1 MAEAEPSEGGSSCH
15 QWRARGVA
23 ALGVVTL
30 LLLGLVGLRG
40 SSGGAEPGSAD
51 RVLVVAV
58 PGLRWQ
64 DLEAVDTPALDSL
77 LGATAVLSVRAV
89 GVGTDL
95 VEGYLSF
102 NSGNT
107 LAPTWADRE
116 SAASISVDGIGCSA
130 VLVDAARRGVDP
142 LTGAAAGALGEALR
156 VAGVERTVLGRP
168 LALAGLMDSDGCV
181 DRYSTPDDLA
191 VGDGVTLIEFDGLD
205 ATTDV
210 TERVE
215 ILRSI
220 DRRLATLE
228 VPSRTLVVIVAPS
241 ALDGAAEVTVVGV
254 AAAGD
259 DTSGSGLLR
268 SPTTRRDGYLRST
281 DLAPTIL
288 EALGLA
294 VPSSMNGTAATIV
307 PSATELGAR
316 VAEHAD
322 LADRVRFR
330 DRAITPVSVM
340 VVAAT
345 VLAAAAAARRSV
357 RWSGRLGAMA
367 VALVLLS
374 FLSGLT
380 AYHHLALW
388 VYLVLLVA
396 AAGVVAVIAAGV
408 VAWRPGGPTTI
419 GVLCAVLWAVL
430 VIDVVS
436 GGPMQINTP
445 LGYTPTV
452 AGRFQGI
459 GNLAFGL
466 LASSCL
472 VVAVGPS
479 RWSSPR
485 VSDRARWWW
494 VVWVGALSVVVTAL
508 PRFGSDVGGTLAL
521 IPTIVVA
528 AGIVSGRGLPR
539 RRLAVALGASIGVV
553 AMLGLLDRARP
564 PADRTHLGRFV
575 ERLLDGEASIILER
589 KLRAN
594 LELFT
599 ASIWPTVL
607 VVLLAAVAALLWR
620 RRTQVAHVLRPRLA
634 ERAFLGGLATV
645 ALLGVLLNDSGV
657 AVPAVML
664 TVAVPWLASV
674 LTRATEGGRL

>member
-1 MAEAEPSEGGSSCH
+1 
-15 QWRARGVA
+15 
-23 ALGVVTL
+23 
-30 LLLGLVGLRG
+30 
-40 SSGGAEPGSAD
+40 
-51 RVLVVAV
+51 VLVVAV

-95 VEGYLSF
+95 VEGYLTF

-107 LAPTWADRE
+107 LAPTWADEEGAAAIRVDS
-116 SAASISVDGIGCSA
+116 SACSA
-130 VLVDAARRGVDP
+130 ELAAAARRGLDP
-142 LTGAAAGALGEALR
+142 LTGATAGALGETLR
-156 VAGVERTVLGRP
+156 AAGVERTVLGRP
-168 LALAGLMDSDGCV
+168 LALAGLMDAGGCV
-181 DRYSTPDDLA
+181 DRYAPLDEMF
-191 VGDGVTLIEFDGLD
+191 VGDGVTLIDLDGLD
-205 ATTDV
+205 AATAV

-220 DRRLATLE
+220 ERRLATLE
-228 VPSRTLVVIVAPS
+228 VPPRTLVVIVAPS
-241 ALDGAAEVTVVGV
+241 AVDGAAEVTVVGLATV
-254 AAAGD
+254 GD
-259 DTSGSGLLR
+259 DGSASGLLR

-288 EALGLA
+288 EALGVE
-294 VPSSMNGTAATIV
+294 VPSSMNGTAATSV
-307 PSATELGAR
+307 PSAAPLGAR
-316 VAEHAD
+316 VGEHAD

-340 VVAAT
+340 IVAAT
-345 VLAAAAAARRSV
+345 VLTAAAAARGSA
-357 RWSGRLGAMA
+357 RWSARLGAMA
-367 VALVLLS
+367 VAMVMLS

-388 VYLVLLVA
+388 VYLVLLVFA
-396 AAGVVAVIAAGV
+396 AVVVALLAAGVVAA
-408 VAWRPGGPTTI
+408 RPGGPTTT
-419 GVLCAVLWAVL
+419 GVLCAALWAVL
-430 VIDVVS
+430 VLDVVT
-436 GGPMQINTP
+436 GGSMQINTP

-466 LASSCL
+466 LASACL

-485 VSDRARWWW
+485 VPDRARWWW
-494 VVWVGALSVVVTAL
+494 VVWVGAVGVVVTAL

-528 AGIVSGRGLPR
+528 ASIVTGRRLPR
-539 RRLAVALGASIGVV
+539 RRLAIALGASIGAV
-553 AMLGLLDRARP
+553 AVLGLLDRARP

-607 VVLLAAVAALLWR
+607 VVLLVGVAVLLWQR
-620 RRTQVAHVLRPRLA
+620 REQAAQLLRPRLA

-674 LTRATEGGRL
+674 LARPVDGAHR